1 MTSLAAARRRS
12 SRIAP
17 DDEQSSS
24 FFLPTPM
31 SASSSATGS
40 ADHQSQMSL
49 QSKSSAV
56 STYIPPW
63 TEPYIIGVAGFSGS
77 GKTSIAQKV
86 ILELNQPW
94 TVLLLFDNFYKPL
107 TQEQSEQAFACNYD
121 FDKPESIDLDLI
133 VETVKSL
140 KQGKKTEI
148 PVYSFSQHTRTDK
161 TITIYGANV
170 IIMEGIY
177 ALYDKRLLDLMDI
190 KIFVDTDLDVCL
202 ARRLTRDILFRG
214 RDLAGALKQ
223 WEVFVKPNAVS
234 SVTPTMHNADIVI
247 PRGLENTTAI
257 ELMIQHIQKRLAL
270 KSSLHLRRLKALGL
284 GPKLDLAKIP
294 NLQILPCNNHT
305 AGMFLILFDAH
316 TERTDYIFYFDRIAI
331 FLVEKAIEQLTAY
344 EEIDVKC
351 CKGYSFKGLRQ
362 AEDIVAVSII
372 RSGDCFMNSIKKTFP
387 SIPIGKLLIQSD
399 SLTGEPQLHT
409 ESLPKATRGNRFFLF
424 DAQIISG
431 AAAIMAIQVLVDHGI
446 APKNIILICVLLTE
460 IGIRRI
466 LNVFPQVTI
475 VAGQV
480 SKTEDPDSR
489 LSLDVALEDLDDDEV
504 LALDSAPEKSKNGV
518 DVRSKD
524 PIPQPSLIA
533 SIAKDGAAKF
543 RDTDWPFRTRFLDS
557 LYFGTA

>member
-1 MTSLAAARRRS
+1 MSSLGGSRRRS

-17 DDEQSSS
+17 NDEALS
-24 FFLPTPM
+24 FILPSPM
-31 SASSSATGS
+31 SASHSGAHSGS
-40 ADHQSQMSL
+40 LESPTQLSL
-49 QSKSSAV
+49 QSKSPGV

-94 TVLLLFDNFYKPL
+94 TVLLLFDNFYRPL
-107 TQEQSEQAFACNYD
+107 TPEQSKMAFNNNFD
-121 FDKPESIDLDLI
+121 FDEPGSIDLDLI

-148 PVYSFSQHTRTDK
+148 PVYSFTHHNRSEK

-202 ARRLTRDILFRG
+202 ARRLTRDILYRG

-284 GPKLDLAKIP
+284 DPQYDLDRIN
-294 NLQILPCNNHT
+294 NLKVLPYTNHT
-305 AGMFLILFDAH
+305 AGIYLVLFNSYTD
-316 TERTDYIFYFDRIAI
+316 RTDFIFYFDRIAH
-331 FLVEKAIEQLTAY
+331 LLLELAIEQLSAY
-344 EEIDVKC
+344 EEIDVNC
-351 CKGYSFKGLRQ
+351 CYGYTYKGLKQ
-362 AEDIVAVSII
+362 SQDIVAVSII

-399 SLTGEPQLHT
+399 SLSGEPQLHT
-409 ESLPKATRGNRFFLF
+409 ESLPRTQAGDKFFLF

-431 AAAIMAIQVLVDHGI
+431 AAAIMAIQVLVDHTVEQE
-446 APKNIILICVLLTE
+446 NILLICALLTE

-466 LNVFPQVTI
+466 FNVFPQVTI
-475 VAGQV
+475 VAGQI
-480 SKTEDPDSR
+480 SRMEDADSG
-489 LSLDVALEDLDDDEV
+489 LQLAVADLENEEV
-504 LALDSAPEKSKNGV
+504 LPQGESVKDNSVQQGIDLEQPGISQPRKGVEAP
-518 DVRSKD
+518 R
-524 PIPQPSLIA
+524 
-533 SIAKDGAAKF
+533 F
-543 RDTDWPFRTRFLDS
+543 RDTDWPFRTRFIDS

>member
-1 MTSLAAARRRS
+1 MSLQGGARRRS

-17 DDEQSSS
+17 ADDESS
-24 FFLPTPM
+24 FILPTPM
-31 SASSSATGS
+31 SAALSMSNGTC
-40 ADHQSQMSL
+40 DIPSQVSL
-49 QSKSSAV
+49 QSRSPGV

-107 TQEQSEQAFACNYD
+107 TPEQSEQAFANNFD
-121 FDKPESIDLDLI
+121 FDEPGSIDLDLI
-133 VETVKSL
+133 VETIKSL

-148 PVYSFSQHTRTDK
+148 PVYSFTHHNRLDK

-177 ALYDKRLLDLMDI
+177 ALYDQRLLDLMDI

-202 ARRLTRDILFRG
+202 ARRLTRDILYRG

-284 GPKLDLAKIP
+284 NPKYDLDRFN
-294 NLQILPCNNHT
+294 NLKVLPHNNHT
-305 AGMFLILFDAH
+305 SGIYLILFD
-316 TERTDYIFYFDRIAI
+316 TQTDRTDFIFYFDRIAN
-331 FLVEKAIEQLTAY
+331 LLLELAIEQITAY
-344 EEIDVKC
+344 DEIDVNC
-351 CKGYSFKGLRQ
+351 CKGYTYKGLRQ
-362 AEDIVAVSII
+362 AQDIVAVSII

-387 SIPIGKLLIQSD
+387 SISLGKLLIQSD

-409 ESLPKATRGNRFFLF
+409 ESLPKTKAGDRFFLF

-431 AAAIMAIQVLVDHGI
+431 AAAIMAIQVLIDHTVEQE
-446 APKNIILICVLLTE
+446 NIVLICSLLTE

-466 LNVFPQVTI
+466 FNVFPQITI
-475 VAGQV
+475 VVGQV
-480 SKTEDPDSR
+480 SRMDITESSLG
-489 LSLDVALEDLDDDEV
+489 LSLAVDDLEDEEAVPHTTKVERSEEEQHNSNSLKLLGSVPLEGV
-504 LALDSAPEKSKNGV
+504 KS
-518 DVRSKD
+518 RRF
-524 PIPQPSLIA
+524 A
-533 SIAKDGAAKF
+533 
-543 RDTDWPFRTRFLDS
+543 DTDWPFRTRFIDS
-557 LYFGTA
+557 LYFGTD

>member
-1 MTSLAAARRRS
+1 
-12 SRIAP
+12 
-17 DDEQSSS
+17 
-24 FFLPTPM
+24 M
-31 SASSSATGS
+31 SAVSSATPQGS
-40 ADHQSQMSL
+40 LDHPTPLSL
-49 QSKSSAV
+49 HSKSPGV

-94 TVLLLFDNFYKPL
+94 TVLLLFDNFYNPL
-107 TQEQSEQAFACNYD
+107 SPEQREQAFNNNFD
-121 FDKPESIDLDLI
+121 FDEPGSIDLDLV
-133 VETVKSL
+133 VETIKSL

-148 PVYSFSQHTRTDK
+148 PVYSFTHHNRSDK

-202 ARRLTRDILFRG
+202 ARRLTRDILYRG

-270 KSSLHLRRLKALGL
+270 KSTLHLRRLKALGL
-284 GPKLDLAKIP
+284 GPNFDLQSIQ
-294 NLQILPCNNHT
+294 NLKILPYNNHT
-305 AGMFLILFDAH
+305 AGIYLILFNAQTD
-316 TERTDYIFYFDRIAI
+316 RTDFIFYFDRIANLLI
-331 FLVEKAIEQLTAY
+331 EVAIEQLTAY

-351 CKGYSFKGLRQ
+351 CKGYSYKGLKQ
-362 AEDIVAVSII
+362 TEDIVAVSII

-409 ESLPKATRGNRFFLF
+409 ESLPKAKTGDRFFLF

-431 AAAIMAIQVLVDHGI
+431 AAAIMAIQVLIDHTV
-446 APKNIILICVLLTE
+446 KQENIVLICSLLTE

-466 LNVFPQVTI
+466 FNVFPQVTVVVGQI
-475 VAGQV
+475 SKMEVAELGLGLEQAV
-480 SKTEDPDSR
+480 ED
-489 LSLDVALEDLDDDEV
+489 LEDDVSAQASLQSN
-504 LALDSAPEKSKNGV
+504 LAEKSKEMTSKGSNASTP
-518 DVRSKD
+518 RSTVG
-524 PIPQPSLIA
+524 PSSRSVKA
-533 SIAKDGAAKF
+533 PEF
-543 RDTDWPFRTRFLDS
+543 RDTDWLFRTRFIDS